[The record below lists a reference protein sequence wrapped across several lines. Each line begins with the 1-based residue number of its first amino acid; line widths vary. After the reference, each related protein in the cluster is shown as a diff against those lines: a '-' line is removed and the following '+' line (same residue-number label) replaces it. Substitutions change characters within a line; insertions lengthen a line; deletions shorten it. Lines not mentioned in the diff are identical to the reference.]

1 MEENTIVIIDEATLK
16 DKIYEIRGQK
26 VMLDFELAEI
36 YGYETRRLNEQIKNN
51 IDRFD
56 EDFRFQL
63 AREEWDRILMSKIS
77 ISSWGGRRK
86 LPYAF
91 TEQGIY
97 MLISVLKGDL
107 AIQQS
112 KAIIRTFKMMKDYII
127 ETSGHLLTNTNQYIE
142 SRFSSIDARFE
153 VVESKL
159 DIVMDNFN
167 DLSKLK
173 HFLIFNG
180 ERIEADIA
188 YQQIYSLAK
197 QSIIIVDNYIGVKTL
212 EHLKVCSSD
221 ISITICSDNVART
234 GITEEYLEDF
244 KNDTGLVITL
254 KPNNNIVHDRYIIID
269 YQTDNETIYHSG
281 SSSKD
286 AGNGIT
292 TIMEIENT
300 IDYHRLIDELL
311 K

>member
-234 GITEEYLEDF
+234 GITEEHLEDF

-269 YQTDNETIYHSG
+269 YQTDNETIFHSG

>member
-1 MEENTIVIIDEATLK
+1 M
-16 DKIYEIRGQK
+16 
-26 VMLDFELAEI
+26 
-36 YGYETRRLNEQIKNN
+36 
-51 IDRFD
+51 
-56 EDFRFQL
+56 
-63 AREEWDRILMSKIS
+63 
-77 ISSWGGRRK
+77 
-86 LPYAF
+86 
-91 TEQGIY
+91 
-97 MLISVLKGDL
+97 
-107 AIQQS
+107 
-112 KAIIRTFKMMKDYII
+112 
-127 ETSGHLLTNTNQYIE
+127 
-142 SRFSSIDARFE
+142 
-153 VVESKL
+153 
-159 DIVMDNFN
+159 
-167 DLSKLK
+167 
-173 HFLIFNG
+173 
-180 ERIEADIA
+180 
-188 YQQIYSLAK
+188 
-197 QSIIIVDNYIGVKTL
+197 DNYIGVKTL

-269 YQTDNETIYHSG
+269 YQTDNETIFHSG